1 MSVTY
6 GCLIYQ
12 EQVMQIVRDLGGYSY
27 GRSDVVRR
35 AMGKKKMDV
44 MLKEKEYFI
53 HGKTDENGDVEIAG
67 CVRNGIPEAIAEEI
81 FNQMVSFA
89 EYAFNKSH
97 AAAYAVIAYETAYL
111 KTYYPV
117 EFMAALMS
125 SVMGDA
131 GAIAKYIRN
140 CTEMGIEVL
149 PPDVNE
155 SGKKFTVKDGK
166 IRFGLL
172 GVKNVGEGA
181 IDAIIKARTEKGL
194 PKDILQ
200 FISNVD
206 IHEVNKK
213 AVESLIKAGA
223 LDSLNENRAAHMAVY
238 ESLIESA
245 QNDSR
250 KNLEGQ
256 MSLFQLNAEQ
266 MEVQEAS
273 SRLPDVENFPKESL
287 ISMEK
292 EMLGVY
298 ISDHP
303 LKDYEEQIRDLIDVT
318 SEDLIHA
325 ADQEEAGEAPASGK
339 ILFDGM
345 RATMAGIITG
355 KKTLVTKNNKMMAF
369 ADMEDLYGN
378 VEIVVFPNVY
388 ERSSALVQ
396 EDSLVV
402 VKGSINFKEG
412 EVPKLLA
419 NEIRD
424 LKQASREAKMAS
436 HAPVKIRIPDSLEN
450 GLERIRDILIEHK
463 GEMPVIIYLGNTG
476 KAMKTKP
483 DLWVSGDDS
492 FRSQVIGLIGETNLK
507 M

>member
-1 MSVTY
+1 
-6 GCLIYQ
+6 
-12 EQVMQIVRDLGGYSY
+12 
-27 GRSDVVRR
+27 
-35 AMGKKKMDV
+35 
-44 MLKEKEYFI
+44 
-53 HGKTDENGDVEIAG
+53 
-67 CVRNGIPEAIAEEI
+67 
-81 FNQMVSFA
+81 
-89 EYAFNKSH
+89 
-97 AAAYAVIAYETAYL
+97 
-111 KTYYPV
+111 
-117 EFMAALMS
+117 
-125 SVMGDA
+125 
-131 GAIAKYIRN
+131 
-140 CTEMGIEVL
+140 
-149 PPDVNE
+149 
-155 SGKKFTVKDGK
+155 
-166 IRFGLL
+166 
-172 GVKNVGEGA
+172 
-181 IDAIIKARTEKGL
+181 
-194 PKDILQ
+194 
-200 FISNVD
+200 
-206 IHEVNKK
+206 
-213 AVESLIKAGA
+213 
-223 LDSLNENRAAHMAVY
+223 MAVY

-325 ADQEEAGEAPASGK
+325 AESGGGRRSPASGK